1 IRDILLFQRDLRK
14 QEVGKCTL
22 DPNAEEKRAPLALP
36 LSERFRI
43 YQELN
48 HLRFGAV
55 GEPQRALTLEE
66 RDCLAA
72 ELLKGKDLKWD
83 KIGKVLKVNLEEIR
97 FNLQSERRKELKGDE
112 TAKRLAA
119 KKCFGPAWHDFS
131 QERQT

>member
-1 IRDILLFQRDLRK
+1 FDRATVAQEFDSLWDAQAKFHPALLTDAARDKIRDILLFQRDLRK

-83 KIGKVLKVNLEEIR
+83 KIGKVLKVNLEEI
-97 FNLQSERRKELKGDE
+97 
-112 TAKRLAA
+112 
-119 KKCFGPAWHDFS
+119 
-131 QERQT
+131 